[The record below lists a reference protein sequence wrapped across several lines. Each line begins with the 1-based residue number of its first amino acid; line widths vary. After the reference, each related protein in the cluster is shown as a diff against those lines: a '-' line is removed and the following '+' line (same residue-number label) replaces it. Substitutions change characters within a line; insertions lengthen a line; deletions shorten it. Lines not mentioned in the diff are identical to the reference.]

1 MYAAIQRF
9 RERLDAGE
17 VLIGSSVTFT
27 DSSVSELLGGT
38 FDFLWVDMEH
48 SALGFEAVHDHL
60 VAARAADCPTLVR
73 VAGGE
78 TAWVKKVI
86 DSGAGGVLLPRAY
99 SVDEVAQFVAA
110 CRYPPLGSR
119 GFGPRRAADYGR
131 DGGPDYH
138 QLANDS
144 LFVAMQ
150 VETTEALD
158 NLDEIAALPGLDSL
172 AIGPYDLS
180 GALGRLGEM
189 DHPEVLA
196 ELARVVAAARGAGIY
211 CGAGSGSD
219 VTYNRR
225 LVEMG
230 FQWVQAGSDYSCV
243 LERGVQIVDELQRS
257 SALRRGAI
265 G

>member
-1 MYAAIQRF
+1 MYATIQRF

-17 VLIGSSVTFT
+17 VLFGSGVTFT

-60 VAARAADCPTLVR
+60 VAARAAGCPTLVR

-86 DSGAGGVLLPRAY
+86 DSGAGGVLLPRA
-99 SVDEVAQFVAA
+99 SNVEEVARFVAD
-110 CRYPPLGSR
+110 CRYPPEGMR
-119 GFGPRRAADYGR
+119 GFGPRRASDYGR
-131 DGGPDYH
+131 NGGPDYH
-138 QLANDS
+138 RLANES

-158 NLDEIAALPGLDSL
+158 CLDEIAALPGLDSL

-180 GALGRLGEM
+180 GAMGRLGDM
-189 DHPEVLA
+189 DHPEILA
-196 ELARVVAAARGAGIY
+196 ELARVVEAARRAGIY

-219 VTYNRR
+219 SAFNRR

-230 FQWVQAGSDYSCV
+230 FQWIQAGSDFSCV
-243 LERGVQIVDELQRS
+243 LERGVQIIDELRRS
-257 SALRRGAI
+257 SI